1 MISAILCASVAD
13 YPIYVAVH
21 SRLSENTVH
30 LTQTFTDNTPNFN
43 PGELQQVEHNYL
55 FENS

>member
-13 YPIYVAVH
+13 YPIYVADH

-43 PGELQQVEHNYL
+43 PGELQQVEYNYL